1 MMPHVEGIKMQ
12 RKLLRVA
19 QFCEQNPA
27 FSQASMR
34 WLIFNS
40 AANGMDAAGVIL
52 RVDRRV
58 LIDVERFHNWVCM
71 RAGVAA

>member
-1 MMPHVEGIKMQ
+1 MH

-27 FSQASMR
+27 FSQASLR

-40 AANGMDAAGVIL
+40 ASNGLDELGAIL

-58 LIDVERFHNWVCM
+58 LVDVDRFHDWIAR
-71 RAGVAA
+71 RAGVMA

>member
-1 MMPHVEGIKMQ
+1 MH

-40 AANGMDAAGVIL
+40 ACNGLDDVGAIL

-58 LIDVERFHNWVCM
+58 LIDPVRFELWIA
-71 RAGVAA
+71 RKAGQAVTA